1 MAKRKQEIKES
12 ITEQAPAPE
21 EKPFVPTMTAE
32 EIKLRMAEASV
43 RLTEAKAESEAA
55 RARQMTLTLDR
66 ECGKLIYLIT
76 AEAEFGAKMSPIAA
90 VIRNIP
96 IELTRRCGLT
106 PEQHAVAREIVNGAL
121 AELSRIE
128 FHFDTAAEVDA
139 RAAASHTSSKGKGVK
154 K

>member
-1 MAKRKQEIKES
+1 MDD
-12 ITEQAPAPE
+12 T
-21 EKPFVPTMTAE
+21 PFVPTMTSDE
-32 EIKLRMAEASV
+32 VVQRLAEANV

-76 AEAEFGAKMSPIAA
+76 AEAEFSEKMAPIAA

-106 PEQHAVAREIVNGAL
+106 PEQHAVAREIVNAAL
-121 AELSRIE
+121 SELSQVE

-139 RAAASHTSSKGKGVK
+139 RAAASHTSAKGKGVK